1 MLIFCMLVCIL
12 QHELYDI
19 IINADIGRMRQNYYL
34 EVYVEPN
41 LVTWLRYFLYTYR
54 VPLYKAAEKY
64 KNKCKFVFP
73 TKRAGDNWNSV
84 LISCM
89 SFQPTNSF

>member
-12 QHELYDI
+12 QYELYDI

-41 LVTWLRYFLYTYR
+41 LVT
-54 VPLYKAAEKY
+54 
-64 KNKCKFVFP
+64 
-73 TKRAGDNWNSV
+73 
-84 LISCM
+84 
-89 SFQPTNSF
+89 